1 MKKNLIVKL
10 INLPF
15 LMTLLA
21 IILLNFYLLHS
32 ITNQNEKKEN
42 IFRLHIV
49 ANSNQIEDQIIK
61 LKIEQKVEEYL
72 SSIEFQE
79 DHETREELLK
89 KHSNQLLNIANSTL
103 QIYNKDYSSH
113 LDIGDIYYDEKENIH
128 YHMNSGVYQSA
139 RLVLGKGEGKNIWTI
154 IFPNEETAK
163 SISSLDT
170 IFPGISHLYES
181 KTTDKI
187 SNEPEVIEYDFKL
200 KEIFHS
206 FKKHLNI

>member
-1 MKKNLIVKL
+1 MKKNWILKL
-10 INLPF
+10 TNFPF

-21 IILLNFYLLHS
+21 IIFLNFYLFYS

-49 ANSNQIEDQIIK
+49 ANSNKIEDQIIK
-61 LKIEQKVEEYL
+61 LKIEQKIEEYL
-72 SSIEFQE
+72 TSIEFQKE
-79 DHETREELLK
+79 QQTREELLK
-89 KHSNQLLNIANSTL
+89 EHSNQLLTIANSTL
-103 QIYNKDYSSH
+103 QAYHKDYSSH
-113 LDIGDIYYDEKENIH
+113 LDIGDIYYEEKENIQ
-128 YHMNSGVYQSA
+128 YHMNSGVYSSA

-181 KTTDKI
+181 ETMNKTSKEQKTI
-187 SNEPEVIEYDFKL
+187 AYDFKL
-200 KEIFHS
+200 KEIFDS